1 MQGVSSSPAAGL
13 CLGAHH
19 QALCW
24 LHLADTHLCPRERME
39 GRLSRTTTKPAPMA
53 IPWSGP
59 KNVPHQPKENE
70 HVHTGTQTAAVC
82 STDSCWCNLLLQ
94 EGAATLFPE
103 PCSTRAPTQWLILLS
118 CWKTPTHLSFSSALQ
133 KHLKSQPL
141 KPAQKQIVFMAETRS
156 KTQEIRAL
164 CGSRRQQQ
172 LIQLQPKAQ
181 PS

>member
-1 MQGVSSSPAAGL
+1 MQGVSSSPRFVWGHVTKHSAGFI
-13 CLGAHH
+13 
-19 QALCW
+19 W
-24 LHLADTHLCPRERME
+24 LILISAP
-39 GRLSRTTTKPAPMA
+39 GRGWRGGCPAPLPSLPRWQYPGVAQRMCL
-53 IPWSGP
+53 ISLRKMNMSTQG
-59 KNVPHQPKENE
+59 
-70 HVHTGTQTAAVC
+70 QTAAVC
-82 STDSCWCNLLLQ
+82 STDSCRCNLLLQ
-94 EGAATLFPE
+94 EGAATLLPE

-141 KPAQKQIVFMAETRS
+141 KPAQKQTVFMAETRS

>member
-1 MQGVSSSPAAGL
+1 
-13 CLGAHH
+13 
-19 QALCW
+19 
-24 LHLADTHLCPRERME
+24 
-39 GRLSRTTTKPAPMA
+39 MA
-53 IPWSGP
+53 
-59 KNVPHQPKENE
+59 VPHHYQACPGGN
-70 HVHTGTQTAAVC
+70 TGVAQRMCLISLRKMNMSTQGQTAAVC